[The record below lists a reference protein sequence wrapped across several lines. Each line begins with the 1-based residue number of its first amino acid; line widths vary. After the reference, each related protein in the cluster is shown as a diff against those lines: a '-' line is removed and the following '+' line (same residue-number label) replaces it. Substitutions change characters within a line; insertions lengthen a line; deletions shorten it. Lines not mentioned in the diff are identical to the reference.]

1 MKTKI
6 ATVLFFL
13 CVLVLAADARAAS
26 EPVRLKIIYFVIHRR
41 LHAALAGGGRKI
53 GAQVRSGIRSR
64 VRWLVL
70 VVVEDGDFQAAGVDP
85 QEVVDMSFVKQVET
99 SAAVK

>member
-1 MKTKI
+1 MLI
-6 ATVLFFL
+6 R
-13 CVLVLAADARAAS
+13 AADARAAS
-26 EPVRLKIIYFVIHRR
+26 EPVRLKIIYSSFSMRDTAVV
-41 LHAALAGGGRKI
+41 GGGRKV